1 MNLIEPISPSQ
12 QQQVLAETLRYIA
25 MASDFFDHTIPV
37 IPVLFDL
44 KGRAAGMYK
53 IQSGLRLLRFN
64 PYLFSKYFDDNLQNT
79 VAHEVAHYVT
89 DILYGLKRIRPHG
102 KEWQAIMQLFGVE
115 AQRTHN
121 FDLQGIP
128 QRQHQRFDYQCG
140 CQVYQLTTR
149 RHNLIKK
156 GQRRYLCRSC
166 HSELNLKVN

>member
-1 MNLIEPISPSQ
+1 MKLIEPISPHQ
-12 QQQVLAETLRYIA
+12 QQQVVTETERYISI
-25 MASDFFDHTIPV
+25 ASEFFDRTIPA

-53 IQSGLRLLRFN
+53 IQSGSRLLRFN
-64 PYLFSKYFDDNLQNT
+64 PYLFSKYFNDNLQNT
-79 VAHEVAHYVT
+79 VAHEVAHYAT
-89 DILYGLKRIRPHG
+89 DVLYGLKRIRPHG

-115 AQRTHN
+115 AQRTHS

-128 QRQHQRFDYQCG
+128 QRQQQHFPYQCD

-166 HSELNLKVN
+166 HGELSLKQA